1 MGFWKELSLSDDLF
15 SHLKNIGNDILCGE
29 STCKV
34 KISFM
39 LMEKFVKNEW
49 ILDNNANLNA
59 MQYSYV
65 KYAVQYN
72 IYKIT
77 TKLRFFF

>member
-1 MGFWKELSLSDDLF
+1 
-15 SHLKNIGNDILCGE
+15 
-29 STCKV
+29 
-34 KISFM
+34 M

-77 TKLRFFF
+77 TKLRFFFKILNCDW